1 MDGSAKAAPS
11 NIQGRLFRC
20 HFLCVVG
27 VAFLLCA
34 NHALAQAPAWPSAQM
49 REFLRSAEVS
59 AAEQT
64 SKGVTRP
71 WRLTLTDETLTH
83 DAAFQSVDQHKDVK
97 RLGRKWEANFV
108 DSYRYNIA
116 AYLLAEL
123 VGLADMIPVT
133 VERRWDGRVG
143 ALSWWVDD
151 VMFDEATRIE
161 KQRRPDDV
169 AAWSAQLARVLV
181 FGELVHDTDRNKTN
195 MLYTSDWTL
204 YMIDFTRAFR
214 IWDRLQRPE
223 NLISIDRQLFDRLR
237 TLTEAEVKQATRPY
251 LTDGEVAGVLRRR
264 DRLIDHFQRLI
275 DNKGES
281 RILN

>member
-34 NHALAQAPAWPSAQM
+34 NHALAQAPAWQSAQM

-64 SKGVTRP
+64 SKGVTQP

-83 DAAFQSVDQHKDVK
+83 DAAFQSVDQHKAVK

-116 AYLLAEL
+116 AYQLAEL

-133 VERRWDGRVG
+133 VERKWEGRVG

-161 KQRRPDDV
+161 RRQRPDDV
-169 AAWSAQLARVLV
+169 AAWSRQLARMLV
-181 FGELVHDTDRNKTN
+181 FQELVHDTDRNKTN
-195 MLYTSDWTL
+195 MLYTSDWKL

-214 IWDRLQRPE
+214 TWDRLQRPKD
-223 NLISIDRQLFDRLR
+223 LVSIDRQLFERLG
-237 TLTEAEVKQATRPY
+237 TLTEAAVKQATRPY
-251 LTDGEVAGVLRRR
+251 LTDGEVSGVLKRR
-264 DRLIDHFQRLI
+264 DRLVDHFQGLI
-275 DNKGES
+275 DASGES
-281 RILN
+281 RVLK